1 MRMESQYL
9 RRCLGS
15 CLKKGL
21 AEVVEHQPADPIEYL
36 AHWIYNYKR
45 TLDEEQKRTLERI
58 ELEKEQQ
65 AALEELEMLRKMKEE
80 ELMLQQRFEEQ
91 RQEQEREKLKLQN
104 EEEKMQLQ
112 QQDPEENEKTI
123 AELTDR
129 AGAPNLSRVEEL
141 DENGLPEVSVG
152 ETKRLQIIN
161 SRIFACCQIND

>member
-1 MRMESQYL
+1 MESQYL

-21 AEVVEHQPADPIEYL
+21 AEVVEHRPADPIEYL

-45 TLDEEQKRTLERI
+45 TLDGEQKRMLERI
-58 ELEKEQQ
+58 EREKEQQ

-80 ELMLQQRFEEQ
+80 ELMIQQRLEEQ

-112 QQDPEENEKTI
+112 QKDPEREVHLLYLERNYHL
-123 AELTDR
+123 EL
-129 AGAPNLSRVEEL
+129 GCLL
-141 DENGLPEVSVG
+141 IL
-152 ETKRLQIIN
+152 
-161 SRIFACCQIND
+161 